1 MTSAVL
7 CVPQPC
13 TTKRAFKDLPLFTK
27 SKTTSGPHL
36 FHITWLVLKHH
47 LVGFRK
53 KSLSNRPQDFQPA
66 LNTRYNI
73 YTIINTRYNIYTF
86 ITQQALKEPKLNT
99 KSILLLLKC
108 WMGGAHNCIKN
119 INPNGA

>member
-73 YTIINTRYNIYTF
+73 YTII
-86 ITQQALKEPKLNT
+86 TQQALKEPKLNT